1 MPSPFPGMDPF
12 LEAPELWPEVHS
24 RLIVALADSIA
35 PALMPE
41 YYVAIEKRTYF
52 DTPEDSVLIGIP
64 DVTVLGSPAT
74 SDTPQPEVQASVT
87 TAIKPGQPQTVTLP
101 LPEEIQERYLE
112 IRETATNKVI
122 TLIEVLS
129 PKNKRSGEGR
139 DAYLRKRQQVLT
151 SASHLVE
158 IDLLRQGTPMPV
170 EGAISQGNYRIL
182 ISDRTRRPQA
192 LLYAFTLRDAIP
204 RFTLP
209 LKPGAPEVTIDL
221 KALLDGIYDR
231 AGYSI
236 RIKYDT
242 STLPAL
248 SSETRQWLQ
257 SVLTHQNP

>member
-1 MPSPFPGMDPF
+1 MDPF

-64 DVTVLGSPAT
+64 DITVLGSPSAPNP
-74 SDTPQPEVQASVT
+74 PQPEVQASVT

-112 IRETATNKVI
+112 IRETATDKVI

-129 PKNKRSGEGR
+129 AKNKRPGEGR

-151 SASHLVE
+151 SAPHLVE

-182 ISDRTRRPQA
+182 ISDRARRPQA
-192 LLYAFTLRDAIP
+192 LLYAFTLQEAIP
-204 RFTLP
+204 KFTLP
-209 LKPGAPEVTIDL
+209 LKPGAPQVTIDL

-231 AGYSI
+231 AGYGI
-236 RIKYDT
+236 RIKYDP

-248 SSETRQWLQ
+248 SPETQQWLQ
-257 SVLTHQNP
+257 SVLTHQNR